1 MITRLAHIGIAVRS
15 LEEHLPF
22 YRDGLHLPLEGI
34 EEVPE
39 QKVRVAMFRIGES
52 TLELLEPTSPDSPI
66 ASFLEKRGE
75 GLHHLAY
82 ESDDIAA
89 QIADLKS
96 HGVRMLDELPRRG
109 AHGTAIAFL
118 HPSSSGKVL
127 TEICQHQGEAHE
139 H

>member
-15 LEEHLPF
+15 LEEHAPF
-22 YRDGLHLPLEGI
+22 YRDVLHLPLQGI

-52 TLELLEPTSPDSPI
+52 TIELLEPTSPDSPI

-82 ESDDIAA
+82 ESDDIVA

-127 TEICQHQGEAHE
+127 TEICGHQGETNE